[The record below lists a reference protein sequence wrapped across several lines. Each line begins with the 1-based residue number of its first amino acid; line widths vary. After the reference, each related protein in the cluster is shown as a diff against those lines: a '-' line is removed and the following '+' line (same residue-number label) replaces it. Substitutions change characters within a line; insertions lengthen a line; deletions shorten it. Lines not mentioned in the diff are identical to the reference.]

1 MRIIFFGTPQFAV
14 PSLDAL
20 MAAGHDVVAVVT
32 QPDRYRD
39 VGPDRQPGP
48 PIRPPIKTRALTA
61 GLPVLQPERPRG
73 EEFIAQLRALNA
85 DIGVVV
91 AYGHLLR
98 PDLLAALPLGFV
110 NVHASLLPRWRGAA
124 PIHWAVLEGDA
135 ETGVAIMR
143 LEQGLDTGAVWL
155 QRRTP
160 ILPTDTTGIL
170 FERLADLG
178 AKALVEALPQIAE
191 GEAPTP
197 QAEDG
202 VTHAPKIDRATARIR
217 WQDGAVAIAHR
228 IRAMDPAPG
237 AWTSCN
243 GGDVKLFGGTPMP
256 FEALQP
262 PPIGDAPTPGTLRF
276 LPDGPAVACGDGWL
290 LIGDVQ
296 AAGRRRM
303 GATAWANGLATREGL
318 HFT

>member
-14 PSLDAL
+14 PSLEAL
-20 MAAGHDVVAVVT
+20 LAAGHDVVAVVT
-32 QPDRYRD
+32 QPDRTRD

-48 PIRPPIKTRALTA
+48 PILPPVKTRALSA
-61 GLPVLQPERPRG
+61 GIRVLQPERPRG
-73 EEFIAQLRALNA
+73 EDFLAELRAFKA

-91 AYGHLLR
+91 AYGHVLR
-98 PDLLAALPLGFV
+98 PDLLALLPLGFV

-124 PIHWAVLEGDA
+124 PIHWAVLRGDT

-178 AKALVEALPQIAE
+178 AKALVEALPRIAD
-191 GEAPTP
+191 GELPRP
-197 QAEDG
+197 QATEG
-202 VTHAPKIDRATARIR
+202 ITHAPKIDRATARIR
-217 WQDGAVAIAHR
+217 WDAEAQAVADQ

-237 AWTSCN
+237 AWTTLH
-243 GGDVKLFGGTPMP
+243 GADLKLFGGTPQRSDSH
-256 FEALQP
+256 QP
-262 PPIGDAPTPGTLRF
+262 SPSGDGVSPGSLHF
-276 LPDGPAVACGDGWL
+276 LADGPAVACGDGWL
-290 LIGDVQ
+290 LLGDVQ

-303 GATAWANGLATREGL
+303 TATAWANGLPTRDGL
-318 HFT
+318 RLT

>member
-61 GLPVLQPERPRG
+61 GIPVLQPERPRG
-73 EEFIAQLRALNA
+73 DEFLTQLRDLKP

-91 AYGHLLR
+91 AYGPLLR
-98 PDLLAALPLGFV
+98 PDLLALLPLGFV

-124 PIHWAVLEGDA
+124 PIHWAVLSGDP

-143 LEQGLDTGAVWL
+143 MEQGLDTGAVWL

-178 AKALVEALPQIAE
+178 AKALVEALPPIAA
-191 GEAPTP
+191 GETPTP
-197 QAEDG
+197 QAADG
-202 VTHAPKIDRATARIR
+202 VTHAPKIDRATARLR
-217 WQDGAVAIAHR
+217 WDANAVAVSHQ

-237 AWTSCN
+237 AWTTFH
-243 GGDVKLFGGTPMP
+243 GADVKLFGGTPLP
-256 FEALQP
+256 AP
-262 PPIGDAPTPGTLRF
+262 PSTAPETPGTLHF
-276 LPDGPAVACGDGWL
+276 LPEGPAVVCGEGWL
-290 LIGDVQ
+290 LLGDVQ

-303 GATAWANGLATREGL
+303 TATAWATGLQTREGA
-318 HFT
+318 HFQ

>member
-48 PIRPPIKTRALTA
+48 PIRPPVKVRALSA
-61 GLPVLQPERPRG
+61 GIPVLQPARPRG
-73 EEFIAQLRALNA
+73 EEFLAQLAALHA

-98 PDLLAALPLGFV
+98 PELLALLPLGFV

-124 PIHWAVLEGDA
+124 PIHWAVLSGDA

-143 LEQGLDTGAVWL
+143 LEEGLDTGAVWL
-155 QRRTP
+155 QRQTP
-160 ILPTDTTGIL
+160 ILPTDTTGSL

-178 AKALVEALPQIAE
+178 AKALVEALPRIAH
-191 GEAPTP
+191 GDAPLP
-197 QAEDG
+197 QATEG
-202 VTHAPKIDRATARIR
+202 VTHAPKIDRATARIA
-217 WQDGAVAIAHR
+217 WEAPATAVAHR

-237 AWTSCN
+237 AWTTLH
-243 GGDVKLFGGTPMP
+243 GADLKLFGGTPV
-256 FEALQP
+256 ALADQF
-262 PPIGDAPTPGTLRF
+262 AAPGTLRL
-276 LPDGPAVACGDGWL
+276 LPEGPAVACGDGWL
-290 LIGDVQ
+290 RLGDVQ

-303 GATAWANGLATREGL
+303 AAAAWATGLQVREGL
-318 HFT
+318 RFE